1 MISFR
6 DIFVFVHQLT
16 NIYIYIYI
24 YVGAK
29 NPKAQKG
36 IGLGSRSTTIY
47 L

>member
-16 NIYIYIYI
+16 NIYIYI

>member
-6 DIFVFVHQLT
+6 DIFVFIYQLT

-24 YVGAK
+24 YIGAK

-36 IGLGSRSTTIY
+36 IGLRSSSTTIY